1 MAKKKKPRGSSKP
14 KPYPLHYYQ
23 SPVTGDVGFSDH
35 PWLRLDD
42 RALALPTPTI
52 MCDVA
57 ELILNGYDP
66 TALGM
71 ICITDMNGPTEIPAI
86 PLTADMSSRYD
97 VDLYEL
103 NSPDMNNPVRVVG
116 GAFTDPHPDE
126 WWNRLH
132 NTDQPLTL
140 VAGDT
145 PTIVQLANTDP
156 TRAMAVL
163 YDKSWIGLI
172 SGLMI
177 RAWPTGVGTRRP
189 E

>member
-1 MAKKKKPRGSSKP
+1 MAKKPRRPGKP
-14 KPYPLHYYQ
+14 KPNPLRHYQ
-23 SPVTGDVGFSDH
+23 SPVTGDVGFPDH

-42 RALALPTPTI
+42 HALALPTPTI

-57 ELILNGYDP
+57 ELTLNGYDP
-66 TALGM
+66 TELGM
-71 ICITDMNGPTEIPAI
+71 IRIRDMAGRTEIPVI
-86 PLTADMSSRYD
+86 PLTADMSSRHD

-103 NSPDMNNPVRVVG
+103 DSPDMNNPTRAIG

-126 WWNRLH
+126 WWNRVH
-132 NTDQPLTL
+132 DTDQPLTL

-145 PTIVQLANTDP
+145 PTIVQLATTDP
-156 TRAMAVL
+156 TQAMTVL
-163 YDKSWIGLI
+163 YEKSWIGVT